1 MDTDK
6 ALRPLS
12 FDDFRGQEESKY
24 NLRVFVSTAKA
35 RGEALDHILISGP
48 PGLGKTTLAQ
58 IIANEMGSRL
68 VVVNSSTIK
77 TKGELVGILLNLK
90 KYDILFLDE
99 IHSLKPVVEEIL
111 YPAMED
117 SKLEI
122 VTGEGAMASPV
133 TIELPAF
140 TLIGATTRVGL
151 LQRPLRDRFGETIQM
166 NPYSAKELSHII
178 GCNAKKLGVQITE
191 EGAMELAKRSRGTP
205 RIANRLLRR
214 VRDFIQFNKINEVTA
229 DSVKDVCSHLGIDS
243 SGLDKASRN
252 YVKILAS
259 KDRPIGVNLLASI
272 LGESEETIEDSIE
285 PYLLQIGFVERTQ
298 NGRKI
303 TSLGVAHIGF

>member
-12 FDDFRGQEESKY
+12 FKDFLGQENSKY
-24 NLRVFVSTAKA
+24 NLQVFVSTAKA
-35 RGEALDHILISGP
+35 REEALDHILLTGG

-68 VVVNSSTIK
+68 IVVNSSTIK
-77 TKGELVGILLNLK
+77 TKGELVGILLNVK
-90 KYDILFLDE
+90 KNDILFLDE

-122 VTGEGAMASPV
+122 VTGEGAMASSV
-133 TIELPAF
+133 TIDLPAF
-140 TLIGATTRVGL
+140 TLIGATTRAGL
-151 LQRPLRDRFGETIQM
+151 LQKPLRDRFGEIVQMIPYSNDELSQIIKKNAIKLNIQM
-166 NPYSAKELSHII
+166 
-178 GCNAKKLGVQITE
+178 TE
-191 EGAMELAKRSRGTP
+191 NGSFELAKRSRGTP

-214 VRDFIQFNKINEVTA
+214 VRDFAQFNNVNEISDA
-229 DSVKDVCSHLGIDS
+229 SVNNICSHLGIDPA
-243 SGLDKASRN
+243 GLDLISRN
-252 YVKILAS
+252 YLNLLVS
-259 KDRPIGVNLLASI
+259 KEKPIGINLIASS
-272 LGESEETIEDSIE
+272 LGESEETIEDSVE
-285 PYLLQIGFVERTQ
+285 PFLLQIGFVERTQ

-303 TSLGVAHIGF
+303 TKLGASHLES